1 MPNYAAN
8 YVRSLEKPIIQ
19 YMDTMPVFTS
29 ILDDSVGSN
38 LSITVNVRKSDF
50 SFFGHLLEIW

>member
-38 LSITVNVRKSDF
+38 LNITVNVRKSDF
-50 SFFGHLLEIW
+50 TYFLR